1 MSEKNIV
8 FGCCCCGIIT
18 ITIIILIASSFVYV
32 PIEHWGL
39 KVDSISKEID
49 PTPLKSGAY
58 GNSLGKQVYLFPRS
72 VETINFMESYGSDSD
87 EKVLRL
93 TASDAASV
101 LLQISFSYRLKE
113 ENLAELYKEHGFN
126 WKTSIQSNTRSLL
139 RNEGAQFRALDY
151 VKDSQRIVIEKAFDT
166 AMRKYFKDGVVKGV
180 PVIEMIGFY
189 LLGVD
194 FEVTNGRDKNEDI
207 LNQIKTVKD
216 QEKIAEESKLQVI
229 TEVTNTNISKLREE
243 RTAYVAVETQKNANL
258 KSQKEV
264 ELVGVKAT
272 TNLLVSEIK
281 AAATAN
287 ATNFRSETDNLVA
300 IKNNAIVTY
309 RQETIQ
315 FVNAI
320 ESSTSVLEAQ
330 HMQAMAEIRA
340 TAQKNADIIV
350 AKAKTDAYL
359 NQTAALEEAYK
370 NMATDLAL
378 TGEEL
383 NTLKFI
389 KSIEMH
395 SDDDLFMDVQ
405 KPTALNLQ
413 GQNAKYL
420 NSLKSD

>member
-151 VKDSQRIVIEKAFDT
+151 VKDSQRIVIEKAFDN

-194 FEVTNGRDKNEDI
+194 FEVTNGRDKNKDI
-207 LNQIKTVKD
+207 
-216 QEKIAEESKLQVI
+216 
-229 TEVTNTNISKLREE
+229 
-243 RTAYVAVETQKNANL
+243 
-258 KSQKEV
+258 
-264 ELVGVKAT
+264 
-272 TNLLVSEIK
+272 
-281 AAATAN
+281 
-287 ATNFRSETDNLVA
+287 
-300 IKNNAIVTY
+300 
-309 RQETIQ
+309 
-315 FVNAI
+315 
-320 ESSTSVLEAQ
+320 
-330 HMQAMAEIRA
+330 
-340 TAQKNADIIV
+340 
-350 AKAKTDAYL
+350 
-359 NQTAALEEAYK
+359 
-370 NMATDLAL
+370 
-378 TGEEL
+378 
-383 NTLKFI
+383 
-389 KSIEMH
+389 
-395 SDDDLFMDVQ
+395 
-405 KPTALNLQ
+405 
-413 GQNAKYL
+413 
-420 NSLKSD
+420 